1 MKSNKLKIK
10 FMGLMAALV
19 FLLNTLFSMP
29 LIANAE
35 NIKVNIG
42 SEIESTALY
51 VKNLNRYSFTETM
64 ALNKSNENIDLS
76 KLNIL
81 NKYNSLN
88 TYSSNV
94 INIISAGGNP
104 YNYKGVNYVGELV
117 KSQQKSGYFVVNSE
131 FEDISAEN
139 TAKAIIALD
148 MAGAQYNKEAAVKAL
163 MSLSKANNNGKSFDE
178 NVNVTALSL
187 IALSGYKNVSG
198 ADNLIKAIIE
208 YLKKEQLSDGS
219 FAKNSLAND
228 DFDAEGNVQATAM
241 VIQALSSLGINP
253 LSEEWSK
260 EGKNLLEVLLSFR
273 KDGKFIYNS
282 SYPYTSSEA
291 SNSLALG
298 ALLDVKSGGSIY
310 KSIRYNPNRIPASIS
325 VQASSPQ
332 LKQGKSLKLEAKVF
346 DKEGTVISGEDVIW
360 TVDDDSIAS
369 IDAAGTLKALKPGKV
384 NVSAAL
390 KKDSSIKANKSFEI
404 AAIKPSRISLELSKK
419 SITVGETVKANIV
432 VKDQD
437 GDVINPVPEVIYEV
451 KDSSILTISKD
462 NVLKGIKPGKTTVE
476 YSLKSDSNIKAAE
489 EVLVKETSTL
499 EDINEE
505 DKKLIQTR
513 IEELKELYAGE
524 TVEALA
530 PLALNKVGAP
540 ESTLNRVYVKTGTSA
555 LIYSQNIIALIG
567 ANKDPYKYKDK
578 RGNVINF
585 VDLLQMSQRP
595 KGDEFEGKFVVGKY
609 LDPKSAMSLSYSIIA
624 LELAKAEYDKELAA
638 RALEDMMKKQ
648 SNEDSTYDKV
658 EVQAFAVL
666 ALSSHGDMPGVNDT
680 IASLISNIKSM
691 QQKDGS
697 FGGLKP
703 ARAISMVI
711 QALAANNIN
720 PLSPE
725 WTKEKNMLQTL
736 LSYKANPRL
745 GKTVAGF
752 AASPN
757 GNMDLTSTYYGMAA
771 LADLLKGESIF
782 GIKNNLGGKPIVNPE
797 ITITGVQDNKIYDG
811 SVNIEIS
818 VDKGEWKA
826 FLNEKEFNGGKVQEA
841 GKYNLKVV
849 AEAEGIKITKEIN
862 FIVDSSP
869 YENIKVRIEGNKG
882 TLFNKEVKSSKA
894 DTNAFDVLVK
904 AIGAEN
910 IAGSGTP
917 GESYFINALMG
928 EKASGNFG
936 WSYYV
941 KKGMEIDQPMVSVD
955 LFEKIKDSQG
965 KFNYD
970 ELVFYMTH
978 YEYDGEF
985 RLYTNIPEIKVRS
998 VENRHEISVMSKDSK
1013 LPLKNVEI
1021 NVENVGKVITDDK
1034 GKAYFMAPEGIYNM
1048 TLGKRTASHIEVVP
1062 NAYTLS
1068 LPVAEE
1074 VAEIEYKEEQ
1084 LIEILKDP
1092 FIRDIKVD
1100 LKENKVISKEVFKNL
1115 QNKNKEIQFTSG
1127 ELTWTFNGQDISS
1140 EDIKDIDVTVSY
1152 SSKNDKS
1159 IKENFKD
1166 AYVLSFAENGRLP
1179 GKAKIKL
1186 NIKDKVDSKKLF
1198 LYYYNEE
1205 KQRAEKIA
1213 GPLVVNGDGLVEFYL
1228 VHNSDYFLSSIDGE
1242 AEKADKLLQVIKEVS
1257 QHYSGKDKYTFR
1269 NIMALRHLSQDINM
1283 DTNILKKYVEI
1294 KEIRNLS
1301 TAVHNVISLVAAGE
1315 NPKNYKG
1322 VNYVKPLE
1330 KAQRE
1335 DGRFSIED
1343 GDEIWPT
1350 LQAYALMALDMSNGN
1365 YDKEKAV
1372 SALVN
1377 MAKNGYYGDVDST
1390 SMVITALA
1398 PHKEIKGVKE
1408 VISSSLD
1415 FIKKS
1420 QLENGGFSS
1429 YGSENPYTISAVIQA
1444 LVANGEDIYGE
1455 KWSKNGIN
1463 TIDALLKY
1471 KEGNHFIYKS
1481 SWGED
1486 IEMATEQAFS
1496 ALADAY
1502 KNKSMYQEI
1511 KSQSNDESEKEA
1523 PIIKD
1528 EDTNPDDNE
1537 KELGNNNSET
1547 NVPKDKNST
1556 SSNKDNSNNST
1567 AGENLPKTG
1576 SNLDGNFLIIMSI
1589 SIIALGVLM
1598 MRKKNKIS

>member
-1 MKSNKLKIK
+1 MKHNKSRIK
-10 FMGLMAALV
+10 FMGLISALV
-19 FLLNTLFSMP
+19 FFFNTLLSMP
-29 LIANAE
+29 LVAKAE
-35 NIKVNIG
+35 NNKVNID

-51 VKNLNRYSFTETM
+51 VKNLNRYSFTETI
-64 ALNKSNENIDLS
+64 ALNKSNENIDSS

-81 NKYNSLN
+81 DKYNSLN

-94 INIISAGGNP
+94 INIIAAGGNP
-104 YNYKGVNYVGELV
+104 YDYKGVNYVEGIT
-117 KSQQKSGYFVVNSE
+117 KAQKKGGFFVINSE
-131 FEDISAEN
+131 FEDITAEY
-139 TAKAIIALD
+139 TAKAIIALN
-148 MAGAQYNKEAAVKAL
+148 MAGADYNKEAAVKAL
-163 MSLSKANNNGKSFDE
+163 MSLCTENQNGKNFD
-178 NVNVTALSL
+178 NDVNATALSL
-187 IALSGYKNVSG
+187 IALSSYKNIAG
-198 ADNLIKAIIE
+198 ADNLIKAVIE
-208 YLKKEQLSDGS
+208 YLKKEQFEDGS
-219 FAKNSLAND
+219 FAKSSLAND
-228 DFDAEGNVQATAM
+228 DFDAKGNVQATAM

-253 LSEEWSK
+253 LSAEWSK
-260 EGKNLLEVLLSFR
+260 GGKNLLEVLLSFK

-298 ALLDVKSGGSIY
+298 ALLDIKNGGSIY
-310 KSIRYNPNRIPASIS
+310 KSVKYNPNRIPSSIS

-332 LKQGKSLKLEAKVF
+332 LKQGKSLKLEAKVL
-346 DKEGTVISGEDVIW
+346 DKEGTVLSGEEITW
-360 TVDDDSIAS
+360 SVDNDSIAS

-384 NVSAAL
+384 NVSASL
-390 KKDSSIKANKSFEI
+390 KKNNAIKANKSFEI
-404 AAIKPSRISLELSKK
+404 TAIKPSQINIELSKK
-419 SITVGETVKANIV
+419 SITLGETVKANIV

-437 GDVINPVPEVIYEV
+437 GDVINPVPEVVYEV
-451 KDSSILTISKD
+451 KNPSILTISKD
-462 NVLKGIKPGKTTVE
+462 NVLKGIKPGKTTVQ
-476 YSLKSDSNIKAAE
+476 YSLKSDSNIKDIAE
-489 EVLVKETSTL
+489 ITVKETSTL
-499 EDINEE
+499 EDITEE
-505 DKKLIQTR
+505 DKKLIKAR
-513 IEELKELYAGE
+513 VEELKEFYTNE
-524 TVEALA
+524 TVESLA
-530 PLALNKVGAP
+530 PLALNKTAAP
-540 ESTLNRVYVKTGTSA
+540 QSTLDKVYVKTGTSA
-555 LIYSQNIIALIG
+555 LIYSQNIIALLG
-567 ANKDPYKYKDK
+567 ANKDPHNFVKSGKAT
-578 RGNVINF
+578 NF
-585 VDLLQMSQRP
+585 VDLLQKSQRP
-595 KGDEFEGKFVVGKY
+595 KDDEFQGRFVLGKY
-609 LDPKSAMSLSYSIIA
+609 LDPNSAMSLSYSIIA
-624 LELAKAEYDKELAA
+624 LDLAKAEYDKELAV

-658 EVQAFAVL
+658 EVQAFAIL
-666 ALSSHGDMPGVNDT
+666 ALSAHGDMDGVNDT
-680 IASLISNIKSM
+680 IATLISSIKSM
-691 QQKDGS
+691 QQQDGG

-703 ARAISMVI
+703 VRAISMVI
-711 QALAANNIN
+711 QALSANNIN
-720 PLSPE
+720 PISPE

-736 LSYKANPRL
+736 LEYRANPRP

-752 AASPN
+752 AANPN
-757 GNMDLTSTYYGMAA
+757 GNMDFTSTYHGMAA

-797 ITITGVQDNKIYDG
+797 IAITGVQDNKIYDG
-811 SVNIEIS
+811 PVNIEIS

-826 FLNEKEFNGGKVQEA
+826 FLNEKEFKGGKVQEA

-849 AEAEGIKITKEIN
+849 AEAEGIKVTKEIN
-862 FIVDSSP
+862 FIVDSAP

-904 AIGAEN
+904 AIGLEN

-917 GESYFINALMG
+917 GEGYVISSLLG
-928 EKASGNFG
+928 EKFSGNFG

-998 VENRHEISVMSKDSK
+998 LENRHEISLMAKDSK

-1021 NVENVGKVITDDK
+1021 NVENVGKVVTDDK

-1062 NAYTLS
+1062 NAYTVS

-1074 VAEIEYKEEQ
+1074 VAEIEYKEEK

-1092 FIRDIKVD
+1092 FIKDIKVD

-1127 ELTWTFNGQDISS
+1127 DLTWTFNGQDISS

-1166 AYVLSFAENGRLP
+1166 AYVLSFAENGKLP

-1186 NIKDKVDSKKLF
+1186 NIKDKVHSKKLF

-1205 KQRAEKIA
+1205 KQAAEKIA
-1213 GPLVVNGDGLVEFYL
+1213 GPLVVNGEGLVEFNL
-1228 VHNSDYFLSSIDGE
+1228 IHNSDYFLSSIDVE
-1242 AEKADKLLQVIKEVS
+1242 AERADKLLQAIKEVS
-1257 QHYSGKDKYTFR
+1257 QHYSARDKYSFR
-1269 NIMALRHLSQDINM
+1269 NIMALRHLSQDIGV
-1283 DTNILKKYVEI
+1283 DTNTLKKGVEI

-1301 TAVHNVISLVAAGE
+1301 TAIHNVISLAAAGE

-1322 VNYVKPLE
+1322 INYVKPLE

-1335 DGRFSIED
+1335 DGRFAIED

-1350 LQAYALMALDMSNGN
+1350 LQAYALIALDMSKGN
-1365 YDKEKAV
+1365 YDKEKAL

-1390 SMVITALA
+1390 AMVITALA

-1455 KWSKNGIN
+1455 KWSKDGIN
-1463 TIDALLKY
+1463 IIEALLKY

-1481 SWGED
+1481 SWGDD

-1511 KSQSNDESEKEA
+1511 KAQSNDESEKEA

-1528 EDTNPDDNE
+1528 EDKNPDDNE
-1537 KELGNNNSET
+1537 KEPGNNNSET
-1547 NVPKDKNST
+1547 NVPKDNNST
-1556 SSNKDNSNNST
+1556 SGSKDNSNNST
-1567 AGENLPKTG
+1567 TGENLPKTG
-1576 SNLDGNFLIIMSI
+1576 SDLDGNFLIIMSI

>member
-51 VKNLNRYSFTETM
+51 VKNLNRYNFAETI

-81 NKYNSLN
+81 DKYNSLN
-88 TYSSNV
+88 TYSINV
-94 INIISAGGNP
+94 INIIAAGGNP

-117 KSQQKSGYFVVNSE
+117 KSQKKSGYFVVNSE

-163 MSLSKANNNGKSFDE
+163 MSLSKVNDNGKNFDE

-198 ADNLIKAIIE
+198 ADNIIKAIIE

-241 VIQALSSLGINP
+241 VIEALSSLGINP

-260 EGKNLLEVLLSFR
+260 SGKNLLEVLLSFK
-273 KDGKFIYNS
+273 KDGRFIYNN

-298 ALLDVKSGGSIY
+298 ALLDIKNGGSIY
-310 KSIRYNPNRIPASIS
+310 KSVRYNPNRIPASIS

-332 LKQGKSLKLEAKVF
+332 LKKGKSLKLEAKVF
-346 DKEGTVISGEDVIW
+346 DKEGTVISGEEIVW

-384 NVSAAL
+384 NISAAL
-390 KKDSSIKANKSFEI
+390 KKNSSIKTNKSFEI
-404 AAIKPSRISLELSKK
+404 TDIKPSNISLELSKK
-419 SITVGETVKANIV
+419 AITVGETVKANIV

-437 GDVINPVPEVIYEV
+437 GDVINPVPEVIYEI

-462 NVLKGIKPGKTTVE
+462 NVFKGIKPGKTTVE

-489 EVLVKETSTL
+489 EVLVKETSAL

-505 DKKLIQTR
+505 DIKLIQTR
-513 IEELKELYAGE
+513 MEELKELYAGE

-530 PLALNKVGAP
+530 PLALNKAGAA

-567 ANKDPYKYKDK
+567 ANKDPYNYEK
-578 RGNVINF
+578 RGKVTNF
-585 VDLLQMSQRP
+585 VDLLQKSQRT
-595 KGDEFEGKFVVGKY
+595 KDDEFEGRFVVGKY

-624 LELAKAEYDKELAA
+624 LELAKAEYDKELAV

-648 SNEDSTYDKV
+648 NNEDSTYDKV

-711 QALAANNIN
+711 QALSANNIN
-720 PLSPE
+720 SLSPE

-736 LSYKANPRL
+736 LSYRANPRL

-757 GNMDLTSTYYGMAA
+757 GNMDLTSTYHGMAA

-811 SVNIEIS
+811 SVNIGIS

-862 FIVDSSP
+862 FIVDSAP

-1021 NVENVGKVITDDK
+1021 NVQNVGKVITDDK

-1048 TLGKRTASHIEVVP
+1048 TLGKRIASHIEVVP

-1092 FIRDIKVD
+1092 FIRDIKVN

-1127 ELTWTFNGQDISS
+1127 DLTWTFNGQDISS

-1205 KQRAEKIA
+1205 KQRAEKIS

-1228 VHNSDYFLSSIDGE
+1228 VHNSDYFLSSIDVE

-1283 DTNILKKYVEI
+1283 DTNTLKKYVEI

-1322 VNYVKPLE
+1322 INYVKPLE

-1350 LQAYALMALDMSNGN
+1350 LQAYALIALDMCNGN

-1372 SALVN
+1372 SALIN

-1390 SMVITALA
+1390 AMVITALA
-1398 PHKEIKGVKE
+1398 SHKDIKGVKE
-1408 VISSSLD
+1408 VINSSLD
-1415 FIKKS
+1415 FIKSS
-1420 QLENGGFSS
+1420 QLDNGGFGFE
-1429 YGSENPYTISAVIQA
+1429 GSENPYTTSTVIQA

-1455 KWSKNGIN
+1455 KWSKNDIN
-1463 TIDALLKY
+1463 IIEALLKY
-1471 KEGNHFIYKS
+1471 KEGNHFVYKS
-1481 SWGED
+1481 KWGED

-1511 KSQSNDESEKEA
+1511 KAQSNDESEKEA

-1537 KELGNNNSET
+1537 KEPIDKTPEINIPKGNN
-1547 NVPKDKNST
+1547 T
-1556 SSNKDNSNNST
+1556 SGSNDNSKKTTS
-1567 AGENLPKTG
+1567 GDKLVKTG
-1576 SNLDGNFLIIMSI
+1576 SNLDSNLLIIISI
-1589 SIIALGVLM
+1589 SIIALGVIML
-1598 MRKKNKIS
+1598 RKKNKVS